1 VRATGKICWRG
12 ARWEPRLIVTLII
25 VARACELV
33 LDRPRLR
40 RRQRKANSDAMAKRP
55 SRATLAVADGTHMG
69 AGIDAHSLA
78 AADADISENRQ
89 AVAFPQ
95 HEPTRQPR
103 NPDERKR
110 RVSERLDPEQFRIQ
124 FLGGSTRQ
132 GPEILKEVEVCVPNV
147 FVAFRAAD
155 DGAWPPG
162 ATGFRL
168 LDSRGRDVFWRRR
181 PERR

>member
-1 VRATGKICWRG
+1 
-12 ARWEPRLIVTLII
+12 LIVTLII

-55 SRATLAVADGTHMG
+55 SRATLAVADEAHMG

-78 AADADISENRQ
+78 AADADISANRE

-95 HEPTRQPR
+95 REPTRQPR
-103 NPDERKR
+103 NPDEPR
-110 RVSERLDPEQFRIQ
+110 RSVSETLDPEQFRIQ
-124 FLGGSTRQ
+124 FLGGATRQ

-162 ATGFRL
+162 ATAFRL

>member
-1 VRATGKICWRG
+1 
-12 ARWEPRLIVTLII
+12 
-25 VARACELV
+25 
-33 LDRPRLR
+33 
-40 RRQRKANSDAMAKRP
+40 MAKRP
-55 SRATLAVADGTHMG
+55 SRATLAVADE
-69 AGIDAHSLA
+69 AYKVAVIDAHRLT
-78 AADADISENRQ
+78 AADADISANRE
-89 AVAFPQ
+89 AVAVPQ
-95 HEPTRQPR
+95 REPTQQPPK
-103 NPDERKR
+103 PDVPNRG
-110 RVSERLDPEQFRIQ
+110 VSEMLDPEQFRIQ
-124 FLGGSTRQ
+124 FLGGATRQ

>member
-1 VRATGKICWRG
+1 M
-12 ARWEPRLIVTLII
+12 IVTLII
-25 VARACELV
+25 VARACDLV
-33 LDRPRLR
+33 LDRWRLR
-40 RRQRKANSDAMAKRP
+40 RTQRKDSSDAIAKRLG
-55 SRATLAVADGTHMG
+55 RATLAVAGE
-69 AGIDAHSLA
+69 AHKGVGSSLTA
-78 AADADISENRQ
+78 AHADLSANRE
-89 AVAFPQ
+89 AVASPEREAAQ
-95 HEPTRQPR
+95 QPR
-103 NPDERKR
+103 KPEERKR
-110 RVSERLDPEQFRIQ
+110 IVSETLDSEQFRIQ
-124 FLGGSTRQ
+124 FLGGATRQ